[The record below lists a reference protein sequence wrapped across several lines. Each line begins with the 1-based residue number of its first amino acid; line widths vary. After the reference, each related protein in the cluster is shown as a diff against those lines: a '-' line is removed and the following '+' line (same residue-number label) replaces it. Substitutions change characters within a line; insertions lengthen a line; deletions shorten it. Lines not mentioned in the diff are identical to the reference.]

1 MKFELCAAS
10 VEAIDIATDLN
21 FDRIELCQSLEQGGL
36 TPSNGLIRYALDK
49 EIETHVLIRPRAG
62 GFSYSAEEKKII
74 IADVEECRRLGVKGV
89 VIGGLT
95 EFGEIDKELLQMIKG
110 SAGDLKVTFHRAFD
124 DSLEWK
130 RSIDIL
136 IECGIDRVLTSG
148 MASSVEIGMP
158 ALKQLNSYS
167 NGRIEIMAGGGVNS
181 SNIKKIFDEIKP
193 DAIHFSGTVK
203 SVLDEESLFSESLLK
218 VDRNKILRI
227 LDQVKL

>member
-10 VEAIDIATDLN
+10 AEAIDIASDLN

-49 EIETHVLIRPRAG
+49 GVETHVLIRPRAG
-62 GFSYSAEEKKII
+62 GFSYSSEEKKII
-74 IADVEECRRLGVKGV
+74 IADVDECRRLGVTGV

-95 EFGEIDKELLQMIKG
+95 EFGEIDKELLHVIKG
-110 SAGDLKVTFHRAFD
+110 SAGDLKITFHRAFD

-130 RSIDIL
+130 RSLDVL
-136 IECGIDRVLTSG
+136 IEYGVDRVLTSG
-148 MASSVEIGMP
+148 MTSSVEIGMP
-158 ALKQLNSYS
+158 ILKQLNSYA
-167 NGRIEIMAGGGVNS
+167 NGRIEIMAGGGVNA
-181 SNIKKIFDEIKP
+181 SNIKKIFDVIKP

-218 VDRNKILRI
+218 VDRNKIIRI